1 MKPLLVAGHGIRIAN
16 AQDEL
21 MKVLELGIP
30 VVTTFNGFDLVPN
43 DHPNFV
49 GRIGTVG
56 TYGGNY
62 ALKNCDTLICVG
74 TRNNIRQVSYNW
86 KSFAPQAKK
95 VICDIDEA
103 ELHKPTI
110 KADETNFCDAKIF
123 LTAFPDYYNIKINKT
138 WLKQLRKYD
147 LTHPIEL
154 TPPYKFIHDLTS
166 QLPDDAVVVCGNGT
180 ACVAMFQAGIVKKG
194 QRIFWNSGCAA
205 MGYDLP
211 AAIGACFASGREVYC
226 ITGDGSIQ
234 MNLQELQTIKHHQLP
249 IKIFVLNNG
258 GYRSLEMTQDKYFK
272 GDYIGCNKQSG
283 ISFPDFEK
291 VAELY
296 DLKYYNGY
304 ERLEEMIYYP
314 GSLLCE
320 VHIGNSYIINPK
332 FTNSL

>member
-1 MKPLLVAGHGIRIAN
+1 MKPLLVAGHGIRIAK

-30 VVTTFNGFDLVPN
+30 VVTTFNGFDLVPS

-62 ALKNCDTLICVG
+62 ALKNCDTLYCAG

-86 KSFAPQAKK
+86 KSFAPQAK
-95 VICDIDEA
+95 IIGCDIDLQETLKGFA
-103 ELHKPTI
+103 NGLYFQ
-110 KADETNFCDAKIF
+110 ADVKEYLKYPFWKEVVVDKGW
-123 LTAFPDYYNIKINKT
+123 LPLLRDYNNS
-138 WLKQLRKYD
+138 
-147 LTHPIEL
+147 HPIEL
-154 TPPYKFIHDLTS
+154 TPPYKFIHDFTS
-166 QLPDDAVVVCGNGT
+166 ALPDDAVVVCGNGT

-194 QRIFWNSGCAA
+194 QRIFWNSGTAA

-211 AAIGACFASGREVYC
+211 AAIGACFANNKKEVYC
-226 ITGDGSIQ
+226 ITGDGSIM

-258 GYRSLEMTQDKYFK
+258 GYRSLEMTQENYFK
-272 GDYIGCNKQSG
+272 SDYIGCNEQSG
-283 ISFPDFEK
+283 ISFPDFKK
-291 VAELY
+291 VADLY

-304 ERLEEMIYYP
+304 KELEQMIYYP
-314 GSLLCE
+314 FSLLCE
-320 VHIGNSYIINPK
+320 VHIGNSYVINPK